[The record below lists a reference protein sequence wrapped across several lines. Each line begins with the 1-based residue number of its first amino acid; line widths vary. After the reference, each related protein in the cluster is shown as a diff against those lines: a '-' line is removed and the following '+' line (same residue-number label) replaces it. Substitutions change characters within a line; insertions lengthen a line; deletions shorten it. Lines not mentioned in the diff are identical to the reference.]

1 MSDQDYDALKKQ
13 FDNFSLRLDARTREF
28 KDHGAF
34 ATTHASFT
42 QRLEKGHAAIE
53 AKLAAATHRGAAWEA
68 SKAELE
74 RDINALI
81 GDFGHLE
88 ELFDAQ
94 IMKQ

>member
-1 MSDQDYDALKKQ
+1 MSNQDYDSLKKR
-13 FDNFSLRLDARTREF
+13 FDDFSLRLDARTHEF
-28 KDHGAF
+28 KEHGAF

-42 QRLEKGHAAIE
+42 QRLYKGHAAVE
-53 AKLAAATHRGAAWEA
+53 AKLAAAVHRGATWDA

-74 RDINALI
+74 RDINALV

-94 IMKQ
+94 MMKQ